1 MLTEKDDRL
10 LGYTHDY
17 INMEP
22 GISFLVPCWKVLHY
36 GCLWSGYYINN
47 KLLGLF
53 KPFYFFKEVYK
64 EFFFFK
70 HFINI
75 VKLLLRHLKD

>member
-1 MLTEKDDRL
+1 MLTEKDDWF

-36 GCLWSGYYINN
+36 GCLWSGYYI
-47 KLLGLF
+47 
-53 KPFYFFKEVYK
+53 
-64 EFFFFK
+64 
-70 HFINI
+70 
-75 VKLLLRHLKD
+75 